1 MNAVITTTAKYVPK
15 RTLTNFDL
23 EKMVDTSDEWIQ
35 SRTGIK
41 ERRLVE
47 KGQATSDLATLIAN
61 QLLIKS
67 GKSALDIEVIII
79 ATSTPD
85 MLVVST
91 AALVQNNIGATNAWG
106 FDLAGACTGFIF
118 ALETGTKFIESTA
131 YKNVMVIGVD
141 TMSSIIDYKDRNTCV
156 IFGDGGGGVLLEP
169 TTDKVGILDS
179 ILHLDGS
186 GSKFLHVPAGG
197 SRKPASNET
206 VLKNQHVVHQDGKTI
221 FKFAVK
227 KMADVSAEIL
237 ERNGFSGKDLHLFIP
252 HQANKRIIDASRER
266 CNLTEDQVFIN
277 IQKYGN
283 TTAGTIP
290 LGLAEADEEGRL
302 GQNKLI
308 LLAAFGGGF
317 TWGSMLIKWNA

>member
-1 MNAVITTTAKYVPK
+1 
-15 RTLTNFDL
+15 
-23 EKMVDTSDEWIQ
+23 
-35 SRTGIK
+35 
-41 ERRLVE
+41 
-47 KGQATSDLATLIAN
+47 
-61 QLLIKS
+61 
-67 GKSALDIEVIII
+67 
-79 ATSTPD
+79 

-206 VLKNQHVVHQDGKTI
+206 VLKNQHVVYQDGKTI
-221 FKFAVK
+221 FKFAVN

-290 LGLAEADEEGRL
+290 LGLAEAEEEGRL